1 MDTSIARSGRPLDI
15 YGALMRGYK
24 GAMVRQQD
32 QQQQED
38 RAAYLGALSRR
49 YANDPTAGA
58 LARTP
63 EGQKM
68 LEMEQDQEKLDL
80 ERRKYLSQ
88 QYSDAGPVILKM
100 TEALNGVPREQR
112 GIVKQQMGEVL
123 SKMSPEVANDFMS
136 LIDDDSD
143 EGLASLEA
151 SYSGFGPDK
160 PQETSLVRNLRAAG
174 VPEGSPQWNQ
184 AILEN
189 LNQGVQVN
197 LPGAKIRD
205 ALPPPKEGYTYKTDL
220 NTGDVALNAEG
231 LPELL
236 PIPGAPVSEGERRD
250 AYAAELLNSFEAD
263 LSDVL
268 EDYPEYNPAS
278 GWNIPGNITNWL
290 ASPGAR
296 QYRSIADE
304 WTTNT
309 VFLRSG
315 ATAREEEKEAAFKNY
330 FPQPGD
336 DPATV
341 RRKDNMRRKQT
352 ERAIAKAGRGYKD
365 EANKKVF
372 YTTREDGT
380 QKTMTW
386 ADIVETAEKYKMS
399 PSEVMEVLRIKSK

>member
-1 MDTSIARSGRPLDI
+1 MDTRIALSGQPLDI

-24 GAMVRQQD
+24 SAMIRQQD

-100 TEALNGVPREQR
+100 TQALKGVPREQR

-136 LIDDDSD
+136 LIDDYSD

-160 PQETSLVRNLRAAG
+160 PEDPSVLRVADSLYTR
-174 VPEGSPQWNQ
+174 GSPEWR
-184 AILEN
+184 AFVEESE

-205 ALPPPKEGYTYKTDL
+205 ALPPPKEGYTYRTDL

-236 PIPGAPVSEGERRD
+236 PIPGAPVSAEESKTSYVAQLLTGFEDNLRD
-250 AYAAELLNSFEAD
+250 I
-263 LSDVL
+263 LST
-268 EDYPEYNPAS
+268 YPEFDPAS
-278 GWNIPGNITNWL
+278 MWNIPGSYANWL
-290 ASPGAR
+290 ASPAQQ
-296 QYRSIADE
+296 QYRSAADE
-304 WTTNT
+304 WTANT
-309 VFLRSG
+309 IFLRSG
-315 ATAREEEKEAAFKNY
+315 AAVTKDEKTAAFKNY

-336 DPATV
+336 DPATM
-341 RRKDNMRRKQT
+341 KRKQIMRNMQT
-352 ERAIAKAGRGYKD
+352 EKIIGKAGRAYKD
-365 EANKKVF
+365 EANKKVY

-386 ADIVETAEKYKMS
+386 ADIVETAETYEMS